1 MLVTILFILFALLL
15 FYTAYFFLTL
25 KAQVF
30 LYYKSSDASEKTK
43 PIFRGFGIA
52 FALCGVFSIALTM
65 IQDLSLALAFLG
77 IVVVIII
84 AFLIFLNKS
93 M

>member
-1 MLVTILFILFALLL
+1 MLLTILFILFALLL

-30 LYYKSSDASEKTK
+30 LYYKSSDASERTK
-43 PIFRGFGIA
+43 PIFKGFGIA
-52 FALCGVFSIALTM
+52 FGLCGILAMVLAFN
-65 IQDLSLALAFLG
+65 QDVSLSLAFIGA
-77 IVVVIII
+77 VMVIII
-84 AFLIFLNKS
+84 AFLIFLNRS